1 MANLLLPISSR
12 DHARGPENAPL
23 TLVAYGDLQCPHCR
37 LVQPIIIEVA
47 GELKD
52 SLRMAFRHF
61 PVTQHHPNAQ
71 LAAEALEAAGCQGK
85 FWEMMA
91 LVYQDDARLDRDALC
106 RMAKK
111 AGVNLKQFTRDLD
124 GQFYRDRVRADY
136 LSGVRAGVTGTPTIF
151 INGERYTGAYEFDA
165 LVAAFLIASRKM

>member
-1 MANLLLPISSR
+1 MANLLVPISSR
-12 DHARGPENAPL
+12 DHALGPENAPL

-37 LVQPIIIEVA
+37 LVQPIITEVA

-61 PVTQHHPNAQ
+61 PITQNHPYAQ
-71 LAAEALEAAGCQGK
+71 LAAEALEAAGSQGK
-85 FWEMMA
+85 FWEMME
-91 LVYQDDARLDRDALC
+91 LIYRDDAPMDRDALC
-106 RMAKK
+106 RTAKK

-124 GQFYRDRVRADY
+124 GEVYRDRVRADY
-136 LSGVRAGVTGTPTIF
+136 LSGVRAGVKGTPTIF

-165 LVAAFLIASRKM
+165 LVTAFLLASRRV